1 MALAKSL
8 EKNTSLRRLVM
19 GDNPMGDV
27 AGTAFANALRT
38 NTTLQEVPLLLWLF
52 LSMRYFEA
60 TSPDSFSLSLD

>member
-1 MALAKSL
+1 VALAKSL

-38 NTTLQEVPLLLWLF
+38 NTTLQEVPLLL
-52 LSMRYFEA
+52 
-60 TSPDSFSLSLD
+60 